1 MSGTYWWCSR
11 SWDRL
16 TTNKNLWH
24 QREVCLKCWVLCGR
38 RHKHSMGTQMHSRLY
53 AAGIPR
59 QFRPPGWR
67 FSGREHT
74 IPILRESNEVEEIRL
89 PPSQSALPSS
99 GLLGLA
105 HWIVNICACA
115 PPYSGAPTIWQ
126 RLSPLKNQ
134 RDEEQRQPGTMRS
147 RLPRTAC
154 LLRLFA
160 LCILLAHSA
169 AYFGSADFL
178 IT

>member
-1 MSGTYWWCSR
+1 MLGVVWMETWTLNGYRDAFKIFIQQVCPDSL
-11 SWDRL
+11 RL
-16 TTNKNLWH
+16 
-24 QREVCLKCWVLCGR
+24 
-38 RHKHSMGTQMHSRLY
+38 
-53 AAGIPR
+53 
-59 QFRPPGWR
+59 RPPGWR

-115 PPYSGAPTIWQ
+115 PPYSGAPTRRQI
-126 RLSPLKNQ
+126 LSPLKNQ

-154 LLRLFA
+154 LLRLVA

-169 AYFGSADFL
+169 AYFGSVDFL

>member
-1 MSGTYWWCSR
+1 MMLAELRPT
-11 SWDRL
+11 DHKKQN
-16 TTNKNLWH
+16 TTEKTLRH
-24 QREVCLKCWVLCGR
+24 KIIVCLKCWVLCGWR
-38 RHKHSMGTQMHSRLY
+38 PEHIFNAFKSFIQQVYLDGLRL
-53 AAGIPR
+53 R
-59 QFRPPGWR
+59 LPGWR

-74 IPILRESNEVEEIRL
+74 ILILRESNEVEAIRL
-89 PPSQSALPSS
+89 PPSKSALPSS

-115 PPYSGAPTIWQ
+115 PPYSGAPTRRH

-154 LLRLFA
+154 LLRLVA

-178 IT
+178 IY